1 MSWDYKILNE
11 LGTVSRGRSRHRP
24 RNDNSLFGGKYP
36 FVQTADVKAA
46 NFYLTD
52 YTETYNEKG
61 LEQSRLWKAGTLC
74 ITIAANIAD
83 TAILG
88 IDACF
93 PDSIM
98 GFVPFEGVS
107 NAKFIKYA
115 FDMLQRDI
123 WSYVKI

>member
-61 LEQSRLWKAGTLC
+61 LEQSRLCYLENMHLYLK
-74 ITIAANIAD
+74 
-83 TAILG
+83 
-88 IDACF
+88 
-93 PDSIM
+93 
-98 GFVPFEGVS
+98 
-107 NAKFIKYA
+107 
-115 FDMLQRDI
+115 LQ
-123 WSYVKI
+123 YPQYLLQ